1 MRVFKKIPEA
11 LNYALQVLNANKR
24 QAVNIRQ
31 ELIKNSIVKFN
42 GLVLIYDELGL
53 LD

>member
-1 MRVFKKIPEA
+1 MRVFKTIPEA

-31 ELIKNSIVKFN
+31 ELKNKSITKFN
-42 GLVLIYDELGL
+42 GLILIYDELGI

>member
-1 MRVFKKIPEA
+1 MRTFKTIADA
-11 LNYALQVLNANKR
+11 LNYAVQVLNANKR

-31 ELIKNSIVKFN
+31 ELRKKSITKFN
-42 GLVLIYDELGL
+42 GLILIYDEIGL